1 MTGAG
6 QVGQLRIFI
15 QTYENLS
22 VKIHTL
28 ISILFGLIMATPL
41 GAEPEEDIAALRAN
55 IKKEMPS
62 INVDRIAATPIA
74 GLFEVVVGGRVI
86 YLTRD
91 ARYLVDGDLVNLRS
105 QTNLTESSRAA
116 IRVQILESVGEENM
130 VVFQPQKGPAKHSIT
145 VFTDVSCP
153 YCVRLHKEIDLL
165 TEGGTKVRYLLY
177 PRAGIGSPAHNTMV
191 SVWCAE
197 NRRDALTKAK
207 FGESIPEK
215 KCDNPIAEHVKVA
228 QQLGL
233 QGTPMIILENG
244 QVIPGYRPA
253 ADLLGLLEQG

>member
-1 MTGAG
+1 
-6 QVGQLRIFI
+6 
-15 QTYENLS
+15 
-22 VKIHTL
+22 
-28 ISILFGLIMATPL
+28 MATPL
-41 GAEPEEDIAALRAN
+41 GAEPEQAIAALRAN
-55 IKKEMPS
+55 IEKEMPGL
-62 INVDRIAATPIA
+62 NVDRVAATPIA
-74 GLFEVVVGGRVI
+74 GLFEVVMGTRVV
-86 YLTRD
+86 YLTHD
-91 ARYLVDGDLVNLRS
+91 ARYLLDGDLVNLRS
-105 QTNLTESSRAA
+105 RTNLTESSRAA
-116 IRVQILESVGEENM
+116 IRVQALESVGEENM
-130 VVFQPQKGPAKHSIT
+130 VVFQPKKGPVKHSIT

-165 TEGGTKVRYLLY
+165 TKGGTKVRYLLY
-177 PRAGIGSPAHNTMV
+177 PRAGMGSPAHKTMV

-197 NRRDALTKAK
+197 NRGEALTKAK

-215 KCDNPIAEHVKVA
+215 DCDNPIAEHIKVA